1 MAEKTSSTHSEWA
14 RKVWIA
20 GGILA
25 LIAVVLLLLQRTFNV
40 WLLVLAGVLIAV
52 FFRGLSHLI
61 CSKTRWKESVCLTV
75 SILGTLVL
83 FVLLIWIMGATVQS
97 QADQLSKTLP
107 GTIEN
112 AKNQLNQSAIGKKL
126 VQKANDP
133 QTQKQG
139 QALLQTFFKSTFGIL
154 GDLYVVLFL
163 GIFFT
168 VSPRLYRDGI
178 VQLVPPRGKEKAKDV
193 LEKLGVSLKKWLKG
207 QLFAMFVVFLLTA
220 AALGI
225 MGIPMWL
232 VLALIAGL
240 LNFIPNFG
248 PIIAMIPAVLVAL
261 SQSTSAALWVAGIYI
276 AIQVLESNFITPMV
290 QKKMVHIP
298 PAMIIMA
305 QLFIAPFSGG
315 WGLVLATPLMV
326 ILMVVVQELY
336 VKRQEGREVGR

>member
-1 MAEKTSSTHSEWA
+1 MADKAPSTNNEWA
-14 RKVWIA
+14 QKVWVA
-20 GGILA
+20 GSILA
-25 LIAVVLLLLQRTFNV
+25 LMVVLLLLLQATFSV

-61 CSKTRWKESVCLTV
+61 CSKTGWKESVCLPV
-75 SILGTLVL
+75 SIMGTLAL
-83 FVLLIWIMGATVQS
+83 LVLLIWIMGATVQS
-97 QADQLSKTLP
+97 QAAQLSKTLP
-107 GTIEN
+107 QTVEN
-112 AKNQLNQSAIGKKL
+112 AKSQLSQSALGKKL
-126 VQKANDP
+126 VEKANDP
-133 QTQKQG
+133 QTQKKG

-168 VSPRLYRDGI
+168 VSPRLYRDGM
-178 VQLVPPRGKEKAKDV
+178 VQLVPPRGRDKAKDV
-193 LEKLGVSLKKWLKG
+193 LQQLGVSLKKWLKG
-207 QLFAMFVVFLLTA
+207 QLFAMSLVFALTA

-232 VLALIAGL
+232 LLALIAGL

-261 SQSTSAALWVAGIYI
+261 SQSTAAALWVAGIYI
-276 AIQVLESNFITPMV
+276 AIQVVESNLITPMV

-298 PAMIIMA
+298 PAMIILA
-305 QLFIAPFSGG
+305 QLLIAPFSGG

-326 ILMVVVQELY
+326 ILMVLVQELY
-336 VKRQEGREVGR
+336 VKRQEKA